1 MPRVIYIFGLIYHRE
16 RYESIS
22 GAAAAASVPIAY
34 RSVLSESMRAP
45 SIVTSIVTHNI
56 ALYRRNIIAAR

>member
-1 MPRVIYIFGLIYHRE
+1 MPRVIYTFGLIYHRQ

-22 GAAAAASVPIAY
+22 AAVAAAATARIAY

-45 SIVTSIVTHNI
+45 RVTSIVTHNI
-56 ALYRRNIIAAR
+56 ALYRRDIIAAR